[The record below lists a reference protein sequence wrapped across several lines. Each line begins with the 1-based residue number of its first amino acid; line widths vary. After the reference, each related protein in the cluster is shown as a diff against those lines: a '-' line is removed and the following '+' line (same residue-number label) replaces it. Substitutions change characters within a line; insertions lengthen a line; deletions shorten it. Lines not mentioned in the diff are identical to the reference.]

1 MKSSVQT
8 VMPRPEATWEEILLS
23 ASDTDKKKRR
33 DKVTLSEITQLIKG
47 LSQDSEHSLLDS
59 KALTSIINQPY
70 KCPGS

>member
-1 MKSSVQT
+1 
-8 VMPRPEATWEEILLS
+8 MPRPEATWEEILLS

-33 DKVTLSEITQLIKG
+33 DKVTLSEITQLIKW

-59 KALTSIINQPY
+59 KALTAIINQPY

>member
-1 MKSSVQT
+1 
-8 VMPRPEATWEEILLS
+8 MPRPEATWEEILLS

-33 DKVTLSEITQLIKG
+33 DKVTLSEITQLIKW